1 MRVITPTDATYQGV
15 RHVYSATGSPAR
27 VFLPTSTADV
37 AEALAVARAADR
49 QLAIRSGGH
58 GISSIA
64 TNTGG
69 DVIDLRALRD
79 VEHLGGRRVRV
90 GPGARWGAVA
100 HALSGLGLAISSG
113 DSGDVGVG
121 GLATTGGIGL
131 LGRAHGLTID
141 HLVSAEVVTADGETH
156 VVSREREP
164 DLFWAVRGAGA
175 NVGIVTS
182 FEFDAAVVPA
192 VVQVTAVYRPDDLAA
207 FLVRWGSIV
216 ESAPRG
222 VSAFLY
228 IGGGAQPFA
237 QATIVFDG
245 QDVDAAGKAIEPF
258 LALKGLVGQRG
269 VVTPYANV
277 PLTSGEPHSGQQ
289 RATTHSGL
297 LTHLDAPAA
306 EPIAAMLESGS
317 ADMVQLRSAGGAIN
331 DVAPTATAYAH
342 RHQNM
347 SVTAVSLRGGPAF
360 DAGWAPV
367 HTRTDGMYLSF
378 ESDHRPE
385 HVSEAFPEATLERLR
400 VIKSAWDPDDVFNQN
415 FDVAVVTK

>member
-1 MRVITPTDATYQGV
+1 MK
-15 RHVYSATGSPAR
+15 
-27 VFLPTSTADV
+27 
-37 AEALAVARAADR
+37 
-49 QLAIRSGGH
+49 
-58 GISSIA
+58 
-64 TNTGG
+64 
-69 DVIDLRALRD
+69 
-79 VEHLGGRRVRV
+79 
-90 GPGARWGAVA
+90 
-100 HALSGLGLAISSG
+100 
-113 DSGDVGVG
+113 
-121 GLATTGGIGL
+121 
-131 LGRAHGLTID
+131 
-141 HLVSAEVVTADGETH
+141 AEVVTADGETH

-207 FLVRWGSIV
+207 FLVR
-216 ESAPRG
+216 PLG
-222 VSAFLY
+222 VDRRIGATGRLRVPLL
-228 IGGGAQPFA
+228 GGGAQPFA

-245 QDVDAAGKAIEPF
+245 QDVDDAAGKATEPF

-306 EPIAAMLESGS
+306 AEPIAAMLESGS

-342 RHQNM
+342 R
-347 SVTAVSLRGGPAF
+347 
-360 DAGWAPV
+360 
-367 HTRTDGMYLSF
+367 TRTC
-378 ESDHRPE
+378 R
-385 HVSEAFPEATLERLR
+385 
-400 VIKSAWDPDDVFNQN
+400 
-415 FDVAVVTK
+415 